1 MKIEFTNHAKQRIFL
16 ERGISVADIKQ
27 VIKSHQWKTILPG
40 SKIKCGGMVDGGTLV
55 VVYFIDRKGIYV
67 IVTAYF
73 K

>member
-16 ERGISVADIKQ
+16 ERGISLVDIKK

-40 SKIKCGGMVDGGTLV
+40 SKIKCSGIVDDRTLV
-55 VVYFIDRKGIYV
+55 VVYFMDRKGIYV

>member
-16 ERGISVADIKQ
+16 ERDISLADIKR
-27 VIKSHQWKTILPG
+27 VIRSYQFKMILPD
-40 SKIKCGGMVDGGTLV
+40 SKIKCSGMVDGRTLV
-55 VVYFIDRKGIYV
+55 VVYFMDRKGIYV